1 MTKYPPIITP
11 QHRHH
16 LLPSQKPTMP
26 TTSTLLLAFALLA
39 TTHAHPGS
47 PYAASILSAV
57 ASASANLQDS
67 VLSALAE
74 ATAAPEAI
82 ASNAEAEISAV
93 LATLDQFTSTADPA
107 LLSSI
112 EAKASAIGFDF
123 NLESDLEELT
133 GEAEETG
140 SLTAVSAEASAT
152 DDANK
157 SSETVT
163 SQADST
169 SAAGRSTSHRSAS
182 SSHSSTTASASD
194 NIGAVATSLPAAA
207 VGAGLALLALL

>member
-1 MTKYPPIITP
+1 
-11 QHRHH
+11 
-16 LLPSQKPTMP
+16 MP
-26 TTSTLLLAFALLA
+26 TTSTLLLAFALLV

-57 ASASANLQDS
+57 VNLDTAALASASANLQDS

-93 LATLDQFTSTADPA
+93 LATLDRFTSTADPA